1 MTIRHGTVRLLLA
14 GAFLGLVLIV
24 GSACRKSKEQD
35 KTEGKQTSPNPYT
48 PEVESPNT
56 VASPKQHIETLSSM
70 EKQQPPEEDAS
81 ALAVEIL
88 PRTEERAEE
97 RLRMVERQIK
107 AHRFRSKQ
115 VLEAMT
121 QVPRHWFVPDEY
133 QRFAYSDHP
142 LPIGYD
148 QTIAQP
154 YVVAVMT
161 KLLDVEPGD
170 KVLVIGTGAGYQAA
184 VLAELT
190 EQVFT
195 IEIIEPLAERTARL
209 FEEKGYLT
217 IQTRVGDG
225 NEGWPEEAP
234 FDAIIVTCEPEA
246 VPPLLVQQLTFGG
259 RMCIPVAVG
268 ETQQNLILM
277 EKDWEGDLIR
287 QRIEAITFVP
297 LTDKAR
303 AGRQ

>member
-1 MTIRHGTVRLLLA
+1 MIGLLLIA
-14 GAFLGLVLIV
+14 
-24 GSACRKSKEQD
+24 GSACRKTKEQD
-35 KTEGKQTSPNPYT
+35 KPKGPPAPPKHDT
-48 PEVESPNT
+48 PEVESSNT
-56 VASPKQHIETLSSM
+56 VASTNQPVGTLPPLQI
-70 EKQQPPEEDAS
+70 QQPSRDDVSEPAED
-81 ALAVEIL
+81 IR

-107 AHRFRSKQ
+107 AHRFRNKQ

-154 YVVAVMT
+154 YVVALTT

-170 KVLVIGTGAGYQAA
+170 KILVIGTGSGYQAA

-190 EQVFT
+190 DQVFI
-195 IEIIEPLAERTARL
+195 IENIEPLAERTARL

-234 FDAIIVTCEPEA
+234 FDAMIVSCAPDA
-246 VPPLLVQQLTFGG
+246 VPPLLVQQLEFGG

-287 QRIEAITFVP
+287 QRIEAVTFAP
-297 LTDKAR
+297 LTPKKQ